1 MAERDTCAL
10 RSISNKGKKPL
21 HYILAYAITNMT
33 FFRRHKFKIH
43 SLLSKSLDGE
53 ANYSKERE
61 LAPP

>member
-10 RSISNKGKKPL
+10 RSISNKVKKPL